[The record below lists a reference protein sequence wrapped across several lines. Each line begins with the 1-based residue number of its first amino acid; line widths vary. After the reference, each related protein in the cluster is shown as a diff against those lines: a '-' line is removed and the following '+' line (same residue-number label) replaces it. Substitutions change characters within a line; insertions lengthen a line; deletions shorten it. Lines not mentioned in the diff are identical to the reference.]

1 MTTLTKSTIITW
13 LSKQAQMGNPALNAE
28 RDAKLHEMVAAGKTD
43 NVPDLVSSS
52 ITIRKWVDQAAAE
65 EYRDFITA
73 LATNYGDGLVL
84 SAVIE
89 DSQ

>member
-1 MTTLTKSTIITW
+1 MKKIAIATML
-13 LSKQAQMGNPALNAE
+13 
-28 RDAKLHEMVAAGKTD
+28 
-43 NVPDLVSSS
+43 
-52 ITIRKWVDQAAAE
+52 AAAE

-73 LATNYGDGLVL
+73 LATNYGDGLIL